1 MSGDN
6 IEEDD
11 HDIEEEED
19 SVAPVPPQSE
29 GSSTLDACYTDEC
42 LGGGR
47 LNLGGGRL
55 TIVVPS
61 TTETTR

>member
-11 HDIEEEED
+11 QDIEEEED

-29 GSSTLDACYTDEC
+29 RSSTLDACFTDEC
-42 LGGGR
+42 VGGGR
-47 LNLGGGRL
+47 LNLGGGSL
-55 TIVVPS
+55 AVVVPS
-61 TTETTR
+61 SNETAR